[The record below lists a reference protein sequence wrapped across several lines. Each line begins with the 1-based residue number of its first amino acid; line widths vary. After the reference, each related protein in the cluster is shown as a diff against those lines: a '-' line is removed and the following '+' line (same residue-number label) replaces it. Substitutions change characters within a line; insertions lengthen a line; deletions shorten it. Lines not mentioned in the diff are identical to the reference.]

1 MKRRRSKFD
10 RSNYVGWG
18 MAGLFVVAA
27 VSQAKVQIFDS
38 KAILR
43 KAQDSHRF
51 ATTKTEVARRGR
63 ILSSDGKAL
72 AAESDSYQLVVEFGK
87 VPHSDAFF
95 VDLSNATGIPASEFS
110 QLADA
115 GVKSKTWSQML
126 TPSQQADIQALK
138 TRWRANGVSTGSTG
152 QRDYPLGVAA
162 SCIVGMYGPGSKLG
176 LELTKDDVLKG
187 SNGET
192 VGLIDRSGAFLPTRI
207 SDDSKPKVDGKDLT
221 LTIDSDLQVLAT
233 SELKQAVES
242 NKADKGAA
250 IVYDPKTGDIL
261 AMANWPSFDPDGG
274 GGGPVSDYN
283 PNTMARLEPG
293 SMFKILTLAEALD
306 THAIEPNW
314 TGNCS
319 GEMSIGTKV
328 IHCDSHHGNRAHGVV
343 DTTKAIAVSCNI
355 SAARWAMRI
364 QREPFRKFLRALGLF
379 KEPGLGL
386 PNELPGNYY
395 WDDAAEQLQLAI
407 NGFGQA
413 MNVTPVRLAS
423 AFAMLANGGLRMEPR
438 LIKKVGDVEQPIQP
452 AGQVVSPETA
462 QQVLKCM
469 EAVIE
474 SDSGTGK
481 TLRIPGYRLGGKTG
495 TAQKIGKGV
504 HGYVS
509 NFIGFVPANEPKV
522 AILVMIDNPKGGA
535 YYGATVAGPV
545 FKSLAQAV
553 IRRYAIPATEPIAAS
568 PRPAVQSVPRAD
580 RTPGRDTSKRAKSA
594 KSSKQSEPSATPE
607 PATVDP
613 SPDDPPRRSKIKAT
627 P

>member
-1 MKRRRSKFD
+1 MSRKRNKFD
-10 RSNYVGWG
+10 RSVALGWG
-18 MAGLFVVAA
+18 MGALFVVAA
-27 VSQAKVQIFDS
+27 ASQAKVQLVDA

-43 KAQDSHRF
+43 RAQDSHRF
-51 ATTKTEVARRGR
+51 ATTRTELAKRGR
-63 ILSSDGKAL
+63 ILSRDGKAL
-72 AAESDSYQLVVEFGK
+72 ATESDSYQLVVEFEK

-95 VDLSNATGIPASEFS
+95 VDLSSATGIPASEFS

-115 GVKSKTWSQML
+115 GVRSKTWSQML
-126 TPSQQADIQALK
+126 TPAQQAEIQAIK

-152 QRDYPLGVAA
+152 QRDYPLGSAA
-162 SCIVGMYGPGSKLG
+162 SCVVGIYGSVSKLG
-176 LELTKDDVLKG
+176 LELTQDEILRGK
-187 SNGET
+187 NGKT
-192 VGLIDRSGAFLPTRI
+192 VGLIDRSGAFLPTRV
-207 SDDSKPKVDGKDLT
+207 SDESQPKADGKDIT
-221 LTIDSDLQVLAT
+221 LTIDSDLQTLAT
-233 SELKQAVES
+233 SEVKQAVET

-274 GGGPVSDYN
+274 GSGPVSDYN
-283 PNTMARLEPG
+283 PSTMARLEPG

-306 THAIEPNW
+306 TRAISPNW
-314 TGNCS
+314 TGVCN
-319 GEMSIGTKV
+319 GEMALGPKI
-328 IHCDSHHGNRAHGVV
+328 IHCDSHHGNRAHGNV

-355 SAARWAMRI
+355 SAAKWALRI

-386 PNELPGNYY
+386 PNELPGNYF

-423 AFAMLANGGLRMEPR
+423 AFGMIANKGLRVEPR
-438 LIKKVGDVEQPIQP
+438 LIKRIGNQEQPIQP

-462 QQVLKCM
+462 DEVLKCM

-504 HGYVS
+504 KGYVS
-509 NFIGFVPANEPKV
+509 NFIGFVPADDPKV
-522 AILVMIDNPKGGA
+522 AILVMIDNPKGA
-535 YYGATVAGPV
+535 LYYGAAVAGPV
-545 FKSLAQAV
+545 FKHLAQAV
-553 IRRYAIPATEPIAAS
+553 IRRYAIPPSDPITVA
-568 PRPAVQSVPRAD
+568 PRA
-580 RTPGRDTSKRAKSA
+580 T
-594 KSSKQSEPSATPE
+594 
-607 PATVDP
+607 
-613 SPDDPPRRSKIKAT
+613 IKAT